1 MLALTSV
8 AMLYLALAIASSLAI
23 GMIFKHAGLRGMDAV
38 ALLAVNYGVA
48 LVPGIVAAAQQ
59 PVDVHAL
66 TPGFWALAVTT
77 GVLFIFGF
85 WIYAKATEQAG
96 LSLAIGVMR
105 ISVVIPFVASWLIWS
120 ETPSA
125 AQLVGMGVAGFA
137 FFLIAHKRSG
147 DGDRANDRT
156 LSARWAQVALLAVL
170 FVSGGLVD
178 VSLKTFDEVYA
189 PTVARPLFLLVLFSV
204 SFLLGMVYV
213 MRRGLQGQW
222 PTRAELSWGVLL
234 GLINYASVEFL
245 LLAVQVL
252 SGPFVFPANS
262 IALVI
267 GGALLGVWIW
277 GEHLSVRNK
286 VGLGLAALALL
297 LLNL

>member
-1 MLALTSV
+1 L
-8 AMLYLALAIASSLAI
+8 
-23 GMIFKHAGLRGMDAV
+23 

-48 LVPGIVAAAQQ
+48 LIPGIAAASQQ
-59 PVDVHAL
+59 PIDVQAL
-66 TPGFWALAVTT
+66 TPGFWALAVAT

-105 ISVVIPFVASWLIWS
+105 ISVVIPFMASWLIWN
-120 ETPSA
+120 ETPST
-125 AQLVGMGVAGFA
+125 AQLLGMGVAGLA
-137 FFLIAHKRSG
+137 FFLIAHKQSSTASAQAEPSG
-147 DGDRANDRT
+147 AP
-156 LSARWAQVALLAVL
+156 WAQVGLLVVL
-170 FVSGGLVD
+170 FISGGLVD
-178 VSLKTFDEVYA
+178 VALKTFDEVYVS
-189 PTVARPLFLLVLFSV
+189 TVGRPVFLLVLFGV
-204 SFLLGMVYV
+204 SFLLGMLYV
-213 MRRGLQGQW
+213 VRRGLQGQW
-222 PTRAELSWGVLL
+222 PTRAEIAWGILL

-245 LLAVQVL
+245 LLAVEVL

-277 GEHLSVRNK
+277 GEHLSMRNK
-286 VGLGLAALALL
+286 IGLGLAAVALL

>member
-1 MLALTSV
+1 
-8 AMLYLALAIASSLAI
+8 MLYLALAIASSLAI

-48 LVPGIVAAAQQ
+48 LVPGIVAASQQ
-59 PVDVHAL
+59 PVDVAAL
-66 TPGFWALAVTT
+66 TPGFWALAVAT

-120 ETPSA
+120 ETPST
-125 AQLVGMGVAGFA
+125 AQLIGMGVAGFA
-137 FFLIAHKRSG
+137 FFLIAHKRSS
-147 DGDRANDRT
+147 DGEQAQT
-156 LSARWAQVALLAVL
+156 EASGTRWAQVALLAVL

-178 VSLKTFDEVYA
+178 VALKTFDEVYVA
-189 PTVARPLFLLVLFSV
+189 TVGRPVFLLVLFSV

-213 MRRGLQGQW
+213 IRQGVRGRW
-222 PTRAELSWGVLL
+222 PTRAELAWGVLL

-277 GEHLSVRNK
+277 GEHLSTRNK
-286 VGLGLAALALL
+286 AGLGLAAVALL

>member
-1 MLALTSV
+1 
-8 AMLYLALAIASSLAI
+8 MLYLALAIASSLAI
-23 GMIFKHAGLRGMDAV
+23 GMIFKHAGLRGMDAL

-48 LVPGIVAAAQQ
+48 LIPGIAAASQQ
-59 PVDVHAL
+59 PIDVQAL
-66 TPGFWALAVTT
+66 TPGFWALAVAT

-105 ISVVIPFVASWLIWS
+105 ISVVIPFMASWLIWN
-120 ETPSA
+120 ETPST
-125 AQLVGMGVAGFA
+125 AQLLGMGVAGLA
-137 FFLIAHKRSG
+137 FFLIAHKQSSTASAQAEPSG
-147 DGDRANDRT
+147 AP
-156 LSARWAQVALLAVL
+156 WAQVGLLVVL
-170 FVSGGLVD
+170 FISGGLVD
-178 VSLKTFDEVYA
+178 VALKTFDEVYVS
-189 PTVARPLFLLVLFSV
+189 TVGRPVFLLVLFGV
-204 SFLLGMVYV
+204 SFLLGMLYV
-213 MRRGLQGQW
+213 VRRGLQGQW
-222 PTRAELSWGVLL
+222 PTRAEIAWGILL

-245 LLAVQVL
+245 LLAVEVL

-277 GEHLSVRNK
+277 GEHLSMRNK
-286 VGLGLAALALL
+286 IGLGLAAVALL